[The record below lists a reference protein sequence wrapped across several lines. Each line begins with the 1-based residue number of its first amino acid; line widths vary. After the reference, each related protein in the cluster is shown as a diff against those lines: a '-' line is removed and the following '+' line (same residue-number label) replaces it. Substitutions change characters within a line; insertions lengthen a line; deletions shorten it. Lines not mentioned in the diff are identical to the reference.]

1 MCAMK
6 MVNGNAADQSMSKL
20 QQRYDKGLIPAEK
33 KPYLTQLQKSF
44 GPFIATESDQI
55 ILDVSSQ
62 IATMALGFSARPLFG
77 TMHHLETW
85 TNRSD
90 TENIRNLRSEFKQ
103 FFTTQTGLV

>member
-62 IATMALGFSARPLFG
+62 IATMALGFSARPYL
-77 TMHHLETW
+77 
-85 TNRSD
+85 
-90 TENIRNLRSEFKQ
+90 
-103 FFTTQTGLV
+103 GLCIT